1 MTASPLLVQAVHKS
15 YDERKVLEDISFS
28 LNPGEIFGLIGVN
41 GAGKTTLIK
50 IMLDLVKAEEGG
62 ITIFDLAATN
72 INARRHLSYLPEK
85 FQPSRY
91 LKGMEYLSLTLS
103 YYGKKIDENKARENA
118 TSLDLNPSVLT
129 ARVGSYSKGMGQKL
143 GLLGA
148 FMVDAKLLV
157 LDEPMSGL
165 DPSARI
171 KLKNMLLS
179 SRKQGKTIFFSSH
192 ILSDID
198 EICDRI
204 GVIHDGRLFFI
215 GTPAEFKS
223 KYAEASLEK
232 AFLKSIEAPLKKAA

>member
-1 MTASPLLVQAVHKS
+1 MTASPLLVQGIHKS
-15 YDERKVLEDISFS
+15 YTGRKVLGDIGFS
-28 LNPGEIFGLIGVN
+28 LVPGEIFGLIGVN

-50 IMLDLVKAEEGG
+50 ILLDLINADSGNAQ
-62 ITIFDLAATN
+62 IFGTLATN
-72 INARRHLSYLPEK
+72 LNARRHLSYLPEK

-91 LKGMEYLSLTLS
+91 LKGMEYLDLALS
-103 YYGKKIDENKARENA
+103 YYGKKLDADKAREYA
-118 TSLDLNPSVLT
+118 QGLDLDPRVLD

-148 FMVDAKLLV
+148 FMTDASLLV

-171 KLKNMLLS
+171 KLKNMLIA
-179 SRKQGKTIFFSSH
+179 SRQAGKTIFFSSH

-204 GVIHDGRLFFI
+204 GVIHNGKLFFV
-215 GTPAEFKS
+215 GTPAEFK
-223 KYAEASLEK
+223 KQYAENSLEK
-232 AFLKSIEAPLKKAA
+232 AFLRSIAG